1 MSNLSNKTA
10 HSALKVMAKMVHQ
23 FEKLQDMDMTKEDD
37 WDATSARNLL
47 EGIIQSNGYRIDY
60 NKKSKGFLKRRL
72 DKRT

>member
-10 HSALKVMAKMVHQ
+10 FSALKVMAQMVHQ

-47 EGIIQSNGYRIDY
+47 EGIIQSNGFRIDY
-60 NKKSKGFLKRRL
+60 SRESKGLLK
-72 DKRT
+72 KVAK